1 MRNPKRDEMVIMG
14 TCQQTKRPFGITV
27 EKQGKDYV
35 FTWAFKINE
44 KSVKREGF
52 DKNKVSGNIFMA
64 EEYPGCP
71 HCGALSWF
79 QCGKCKQFVCMTYD
93 QKIVRCPKCGNEGEV
108 IAADKFDL
116 SGGDL

>member
-35 FTWAFKINE
+35 FTWAFKINA
-44 KSVKREGF
+44 KAAKREG
-52 DKNKVSGNIFMA
+52 
-64 EEYPGCP
+64 EYPGCP
-71 HCGALSWF
+71 HCGAPSWF
-79 QCGKCKQFVCMTYD
+79 QCGKCKRFVCMPYD
-93 QKIVRCPKCGNEGEV
+93 QKIVRCPECGNEGEIV
-108 IAADKFDL
+108 LADKFDL